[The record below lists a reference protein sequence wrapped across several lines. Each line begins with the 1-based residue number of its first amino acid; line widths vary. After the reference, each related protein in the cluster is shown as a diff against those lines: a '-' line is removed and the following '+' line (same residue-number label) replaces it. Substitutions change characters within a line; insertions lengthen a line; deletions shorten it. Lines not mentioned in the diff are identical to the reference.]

1 MFMKNKTVK
10 TPVKKTTVK
19 KKTKKP
25 ESNMDIRKFTK
36 KKKTPAKKK
45 PMNPETK
52 RRISQGVKAY
62 HTCAKKVGKCQGLG
76 EGVKGYYKCA
86 KKSNCDGKTR
96 RKLEGI
102 GEKIKKRELDRNVV
116 TITNFFDTA
125 KDTIFRLELLK
136 TIIYDYNFHKE
147 SFDKPRIRKKT
158 KDSWKEKM
166 DQEEQK
172 FKRIA
177 NLPWFKKNYPNIKIN
192 DTGLRN
198 KLNTSIKKLEGFL
211 KEQEDRT
218 VNRNIRTSRIND
230 AVKKATKKK

>member
-1 MFMKNKTVK
+1 
-10 TPVKKTTVK
+10 
-19 KKTKKP
+19 
-25 ESNMDIRKFTK
+25 MDIRKSTK

-62 HTCAKKVGKCQGLG
+62 HTCAKNVGKCQGLG

-96 RKLEGI
+96 KKLEGI
-102 GEKIKKRELDRNVV
+102 GEKIKKRELDRKVE
-116 TITNFFDTA
+116 TISNFFYESQN
-125 KDTIFRLELLK
+125 TIYRLKRLK
-136 TIIYDYNFHKE
+136 TIIDDYRNHKE
-147 SFDKPRIRKKT
+147 SFDKPRIRKTT

-166 DQEEQK
+166 DQEEEK

-177 NLPWFKKNYPNIKIN
+177 NSPWFKKNYPNIKIT
-192 DTGLRN
+192 DSFVLIR
-198 KLNTSIKKLEGFL
+198 KLDASIKKLEGFQ

-218 VNRNIRTSRIND
+218 ANRNIRTSRIND